1 MHAPHPASHWPSQ
14 RQPTCAK
21 DWSAF
26 VRSARRPH
34 VLHKFHQPKEQTL
47 SLKPLKPSKQSR
59 NSKKQETKRL
69 LEQQQRPQPNPVRLE
84 EVVFKRLG

>member
-1 MHAPHPASHWPSQ
+1 MRW
-14 RQPTCAK
+14 CAC
-21 DWSAF
+21 A
-26 VRSARRPH
+26 RRNRRPH
-34 VLHKFHQPKEQTL
+34 VWRKFHQPKEQTL

-84 EVVFKRLG
+84 EVAYKRLGQAMLPRRWRKAG

>member
-1 MHAPHPASHWPSQ
+1 MPKLPRRQHPLQPLHPDPQ
-14 RQPTCAK
+14 REPERWKPLGLHQP
-21 DWSAF
+21 
-26 VRSARRPH
+26 P
-34 VLHKFHQPKEQTL
+34 QPKEQTL

-59 NSKKQETKRL
+59 NSKKRETKRL

>member
-1 MHAPHPASHWPSQ
+1 M
-14 RQPTCAK
+14 
-21 DWSAF
+21 
-26 VRSARRPH
+26 
-34 VLHKFHQPKEQTL
+34 HKFPKPKEQTL

>member
-1 MHAPHPASHWPSQ
+1 M
-14 RQPTCAK
+14 
-21 DWSAF
+21 
-26 VRSARRPH
+26 
-34 VLHKFHQPKEQTL
+34 

-59 NSKKQETKRL
+59 NSKKRETKRL